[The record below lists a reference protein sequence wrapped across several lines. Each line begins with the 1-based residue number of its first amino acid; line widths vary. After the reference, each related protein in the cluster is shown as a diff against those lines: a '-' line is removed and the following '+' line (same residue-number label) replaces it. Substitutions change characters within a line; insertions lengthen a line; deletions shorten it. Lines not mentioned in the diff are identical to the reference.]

1 MSALDHKEPRAQC
14 FSLYNSFLNFI
25 LFIQFLFQFFIF
37 LFFIFYF
44 FIFYFLFFNFLFYY
58 FFCDKQYS
66 LVATN
71 TQYLVSFRY

>member
-44 FIFYFLFFNFLFYY
+44 FIFYFLFFIFLFFILL
-58 FFCDKQYS
+58 FFLRQAVFFSCY
-66 LVATN
+66 
-71 TQYLVSFRY
+71 

>member
-37 LFFIFYF
+37 LFFI
-44 FIFYFLFFNFLFYY
+44 LL